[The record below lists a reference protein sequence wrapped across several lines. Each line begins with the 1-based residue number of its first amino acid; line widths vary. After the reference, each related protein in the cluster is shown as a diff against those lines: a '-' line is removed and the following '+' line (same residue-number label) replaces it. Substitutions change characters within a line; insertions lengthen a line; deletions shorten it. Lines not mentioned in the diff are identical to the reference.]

1 MKDSSAVVNSVIQV
15 SGIAGVQ
22 YFGLIWAMYPA
33 MFMLGLVIL
42 MQTIVAGYI
51 FATKKYPDSTED
63 KSPEISPSLGMLIA
77 SIYMLSSY
85 QIFLMGFE
93 IFAGFGFAHSII
105 LFFSHMLKGQN
116 Q

>member
-15 SGIAGVQ
+15 SGITGIQ

-42 MQTIVAGYI
+42 MQTIAAGYF

-63 KSPEISPSLGMLIA
+63 QPNLISPGIGMLIA

-85 QIFLMGFE
+85 QILLMGFE
-93 IFAGFGFAHSII
+93 IFAGFGFAHSAI
-105 LFFSHMLKGQN
+105 LFFSHMLRGLN
-116 Q
+116 